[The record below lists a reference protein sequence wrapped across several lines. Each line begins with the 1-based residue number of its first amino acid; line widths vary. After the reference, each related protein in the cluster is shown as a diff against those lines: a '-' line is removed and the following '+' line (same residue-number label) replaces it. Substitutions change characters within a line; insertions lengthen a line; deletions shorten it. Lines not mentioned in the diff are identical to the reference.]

1 MDYRKIGFLQLV
13 LIAFL
18 LNIVVQTIHEAGHWA
33 VCETMGRKPV
43 WGFTQLLQIWGDT
56 PPIHPNEWTETTSPD
71 GEKGWFKLGSAPGK
85 KEFSIMLIAG
95 PLASILGVVFGLSLM
110 LWSRFPSTKQ
120 MGLLMALI
128 SSFVMSQ
135 YYLRGFSRMGGDE
148 YFLAANLGIHK
159 YVIDIPLGL
168 AFITGFILCL
178 RALRNW
184 RIILKWLGAIILGSF
199 PCGLLLMKA
208 NSIILTQVNEDNPL
222 FRPLFGWS
230 LPVFIV
236 NVLVCFSL
244 WIWWRQANKK
254 QSDSVKTEG

>member
-18 LNIVVQTIHEAGHWA
+18 LNVVVQTVHEAGHWT
-33 VCETMGRKPV
+33 VCEVMGRKPV
-43 WGFTQLLQIWGDT
+43 WGFTQLLQIWGDH

-95 PLASILGVVFGLSLM
+95 PLASILGVVFGLCLM
-110 LWSRFPSTKQ
+110 RRSRFPSTKQ
-120 MGLLMALI
+120 IGLMMALI

-178 RALRNW
+178 RALGNW
-184 RIILKWLGAIILGSF
+184 RIILKWLGAVILGSF

-208 NSIILTQVNEDNPL
+208 NSIILTRVNEDNPL

-254 QSDSVKTEG
+254 QSDSVKTES